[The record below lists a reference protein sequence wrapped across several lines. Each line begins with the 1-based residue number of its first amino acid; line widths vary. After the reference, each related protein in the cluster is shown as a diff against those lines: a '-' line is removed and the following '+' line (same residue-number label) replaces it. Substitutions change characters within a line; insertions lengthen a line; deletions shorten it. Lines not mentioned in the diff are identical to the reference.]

1 MNSVKRLWVV
11 AAVVF
16 WGLAIFIPG
25 AQAEPIDMI
34 NCSSGTTNV
43 LMGTEELTIFTTEI
57 RGITRDNLDSKVFEN
72 YTYHCVGL
80 IKVVGG
86 KPSATTNCKFMAPIE
101 EYFVVE
107 AAYAGGE
114 GDWKFIYGTGKW
126 KGVTG
131 GGKTKPITSGKPI
144 TPGTSQGCNRVTGT
158 YELKK

>member
-1 MNSVKRLWVV
+1 MVSRKKCWIGAV
-11 AAVVF
+11 ATILGLSFLVPAV
-16 WGLAIFIPG
+16 
-25 AQAEPIDMI
+25 QAEPIDII
-34 NCSSGTTNV
+34 NCSSGTTNI
-43 LMGTEELTIFTTEI
+43 LMATEELTIFTTEI
-57 RGITRDNLDSKVFEN
+57 KGITRDNLESKVFEN

-86 KPSATTNCKFMAPIE
+86 KPTATTNCKFMAPNE

-107 AAYAGGE
+107 AYYAGGE
-114 GDWKFIYGTGKW
+114 GDWKFIYGSGKW

-144 TPGTSQGCNRVTGT
+144 TPGASQGCNRVTGT